1 MRLLLAEDDDQ
12 LRLTLARGLRQRSFA
27 VDDVADGAL
36 ALAQATVT
44 PYDALI
50 VDVLMPGCDGF
61 SLCQELR
68 RRRIHAPILIL
79 TAKDAVE
86 DRVTGLDAGADDYL
100 VKPFVFEELLARL
113 RALFRRN
120 AGMVPNTI
128 VIADLEVDARR
139 QEVRRRGRIIP
150 LAAREYAFL
159 EYLARHAD
167 QVVSRSQL
175 ATHVW
180 DDNHEPAANL
190 IDVYISR
197 LRRKID
203 GGGGPRLIHT
213 RRGAGVLLGLDTDS
227 DARAS

>member
-1 MRLLLAEDDDQ
+1 VRLLLAEDDDQ

-27 VDDVADGAL
+27 VDDVANGTR
-36 ALAQATVT
+36 ALAQATVNS
-44 PYDALI
+44 YDALI
-50 VDVLMPGCDGF
+50 VDVLMPGCDGV

-79 TAKDAVE
+79 TARDAVE
-86 DRVTGLDAGADDYL
+86 DRVRGLDAGADDYL

-120 AGMVPNTI
+120 AGVLPDTI
-128 VIADLEVDARR
+128 TVADLEVDTRR
-139 QEVRRRGRIIP
+139 QETRRGGRHIP

-159 EYLARHAD
+159 EYLARHAG
-167 QVVSRSQL
+167 QVVSRSEL
-175 ATHVW
+175 AAHVW

-190 IDVYISR
+190 IDVYVSR

-203 GGGGPRLIHT
+203 GSGGEPLVHT
-213 RRGAGVLLGLDTDS
+213 RRGAGVLLGIGTNR
-227 DARAS
+227 DASG